1 MARRRAAAGLL
12 ALAVLVSLA
21 SRCLAQTYIE
31 PSQLDLG
38 ARCEPFAET
47 NVNCRGV
54 VPLGAMIYL
63 NSSTTQAS
71 ADAFATTQAGPQI
84 PNQR

>member
-1 MARRRAAAGLL
+1 MPRRRATAGLL
-12 ALAVLVSLA
+12 VLAVLVSLA
-21 SRCLAQTYIE
+21 AGCSALTVVDPPQF
-31 PSQLDLG
+31 DVG

-71 ADAFATTQAGPQI
+71 ADAFATTQAGTLI
-84 PNQR
+84 REGS